1 MPHHYTEM
9 LGIKQTVRMA
19 HADALCTIQI
29 WYKRVGW
36 RPERLTNWAGLLSG
50 LGMLIHNEGLL
61 ALNDRI
67 L

>member
-1 MPHHYTEM
+1 M

-19 HADALCTIQI
+19 QASAFCTIQI

-36 RPERLTNWAGLLSG
+36 RLDRLTTWTGLLSG
-50 LGMLIHNEGLL
+50 LGVLIHNEGLL